1 METIPFHSAIV
12 YKLEWRFPLFRGG
25 NQWVYPIF
33 WSTNGDRHLTQ
44 SEPRRHEKMLAR
56 LLRKKSIHNSAESG
70 DGRMKDMILLQLSR
84 FWEGSLKVKPTH
96 RGGQNWDL
104 EMNWVH
110 RTLRK
115 PLGEDMPEAWV
126 ILETE
131 DRWIDEPNKFL
142 SLIKQVWVGF
152 SIICTWEI
160 PSIQTVKASQFSVLF
175 GVQQKFFVWFTCAL
189 VNLLLRLYRWV
200 ASRET
205 ENSYSPL
212 IRDPDAR
219 LNSGTLGSWHEH
231 HTMTFLSLYA
241 DGFL

>member
-12 YKLEWRFPLFRGG
+12 YKLEWRLPLFRGG

-115 PLGEDMPEAWV
+115 PLGEVMPEAWV